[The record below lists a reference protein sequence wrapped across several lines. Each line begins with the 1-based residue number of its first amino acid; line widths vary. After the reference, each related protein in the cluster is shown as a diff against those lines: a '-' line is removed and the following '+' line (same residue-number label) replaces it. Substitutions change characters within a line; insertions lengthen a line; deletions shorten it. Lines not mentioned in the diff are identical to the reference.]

1 MPMAMTE
8 PPIGRRGGT
17 MPRQGS
23 DGYDQT
29 WYPIVLSR
37 EVGIGQVVASEFLD
51 GRVIVYRGESGR
63 VAVLSAYC
71 RHLGADL
78 SLGKVFGTNTI
89 TLSGRMAGADLLTL
103 FSGVPLPGGHTRGWV
118 VTATRGNG
126 DEAEVAAR
134 LAAGEAFFLG
144 LIAED
149 NPIMQTIRFRE
160 DVLLPADRAL
170 SRFLAYVRGY
180 PRAHPSADFIR

>member
-1 MPMAMTE
+1 
-8 PPIGRRGGT
+8 
-17 MPRQGS
+17 
-23 DGYDQT
+23 
-29 WYPIVLSR
+29 
-37 EVGIGQVVASEFLD
+37 
-51 GRVIVYRGESGR
+51 
-63 VAVLSAYC
+63 
-71 RHLGADL
+71 
-78 SLGKVFGTNTI
+78 
-89 TLSGRMAGADLLTL
+89 MAGADLLTL

-118 VTATRGNG
+118 VTATRGDG
-126 DEAEVAAR
+126 DEAAVAAR

-149 NPIMQTIRFRE
+149 NPIMETIRFRE